1 MRIKLLSNED
11 ESDGLSRVTY
21 SRRIFFQL
29 SLGRLP
35 SLRVEIV
42 IKRLQISRI
51 SVVSKS
57 VLPCAYLRVFQNHL
71 THADSYVYVNA
82 ICRYNFD
89 VKKLG
94 RFFVTATTPTLLGT
108 ATAKTHIL
116 VTFMHPALNQ
126 LQNIRWRL
134 LSEHLVMLTKQTL
147 HLTKHAALLSCKKLM
162 HMPAAKGNFSTQDS
176 RVVPHRSTD

>member
-51 SVVSKS
+51 SIVSEF
-57 VLPCAYLRVFQNHL
+57 VLPRANLRVFINRL
-71 THADSYVYVNA
+71 TCADSYVYVYA
-82 ICRYNFD
+82 I
-89 VKKLG
+89 
-94 RFFVTATTPTLLGT
+94 
-108 ATAKTHIL
+108 
-116 VTFMHPALNQ
+116 
-126 LQNIRWRL
+126 
-134 LSEHLVMLTKQTL
+134 
-147 HLTKHAALLSCKKLM
+147 
-162 HMPAAKGNFSTQDS
+162 
-176 RVVPHRSTD
+176 

>member
-42 IKRLQISRI
+42 IKRLQITRI

-57 VLPCAYLRVFQNHL
+57 VLPRANLRVSASRL
-71 THADSYVYVNA
+71 TCADSHVYVNT
-82 ICRYNFD
+82 I
-89 VKKLG
+89 
-94 RFFVTATTPTLLGT
+94 
-108 ATAKTHIL
+108 
-116 VTFMHPALNQ
+116 
-126 LQNIRWRL
+126 
-134 LSEHLVMLTKQTL
+134 
-147 HLTKHAALLSCKKLM
+147 
-162 HMPAAKGNFSTQDS
+162 
-176 RVVPHRSTD
+176 

>member
-1 MRIKLLSNED
+1 M
-11 ESDGLSRVTY
+11 
-21 SRRIFFQL
+21 
-29 SLGRLP
+29 
-35 SLRVEIV
+35 
-42 IKRLQISRI
+42 
-51 SVVSKS
+51 
-57 VLPCAYLRVFQNHL
+57 
-71 THADSYVYVNA
+71 YVNA

-94 RFFVTATTPTLLGT
+94 RLFVTATPPTLLGT

>member
-51 SVVSKS
+51 SVVTKF
-57 VLPCAYLRVFQNHL
+57 VLPPANLRVFTNRL
-71 THADSYVYVNA
+71 TRADFHVDVN
-82 ICRYNFD
+82 
-89 VKKLG
+89 
-94 RFFVTATTPTLLGT
+94 TA
-108 ATAKTHIL
+108 
-116 VTFMHPALNQ
+116 
-126 LQNIRWRL
+126 
-134 LSEHLVMLTKQTL
+134 
-147 HLTKHAALLSCKKLM
+147 
-162 HMPAAKGNFSTQDS
+162 
-176 RVVPHRSTD
+176 